1 MSVPSTIFIDTSI
14 FDEAAYNFEAA
25 SIEAFTQAIGEADFT
40 LLMPDP
46 TKREI
51 CRHIEDKA
59 AAAVKSLEDAARR
72 APFIRKLAN
81 WPLAD
86 TNSVLLR
93 NNIQQIAESDYRGF
107 LARFNVIELG
117 YTGVDLERIMNLYDW
132 KLPPFSDR
140 KKAEF
145 PDAIAVAAILHHQET
160 HTDPIAI
167 ISKDGDFKAVCDQH
181 PQLLYFPSLV
191 AFAEALNR
199 EDERVEAIQGAL
211 ANNDDD
217 VREAINDAFKDSGFY
232 IEADW
237 DGEVSDPEID
247 DFLSVDYYVVA
258 LGDDTCSV
266 AFDAEAIYR
275 AHVSY
280 DDYETAIYDGGE
292 AFPIHRID
300 GTAQDEATVSGV
312 IKLKISSGGTVI
324 DEVQGVKL
332 DQKDFTIST
341 RLDEYR

>member
-25 SIEAFTQAIGEADFT
+25 SIEAFTQAIGGADFT

-51 CRHIEDKA
+51 RRHIEDKA

-72 APFIRKLAN
+72 APFIRKLSN
-81 WPLAD
+81 WPLAG
-86 TNSVLLR
+86 TSSAQLKGS
-93 NNIQQIAESDYRGF
+93 IQRIAESDYRGF
-107 LARFNVIELG
+107 LARFTVIELG
-117 YTGVDLERIMNLYDW
+117 YEGVDLQRIMNLYDW
-132 KLPPFSDR
+132 QLPPFSDR

-145 PDAIAVAAILHHQET
+145 PDAIAVAAILSYQEA

-167 ISKDGDFKAVCDQH
+167 ISRDGDFKAVCDQQ

-199 EDERVEAIQGAL
+199 EDERVETIQGAL

-237 DGEVSDPEID
+237 DGEVSDPEILE
-247 DFLSVDYYVVA
+247 FESVDYHVVA
-258 LGDDTCSV
+258 LGEDTCSV
-266 AFDAEAIYR
+266 AFDAEAIYT

-280 DDYETAIYDGGE
+280 DDYETAVYDGGE
-292 AFPIHRID
+292 AYPIHRIN
-300 GTAQDEATVSGV
+300 GTAQAEATVSGV

-324 DEVQGVKL
+324 DEVQGVQL
-332 DQKDFTIST
+332 DQKDFTIPSHP
-341 RLDEYR
+341 DEYG